1 MEGQL
6 RGGTWMVVVQ
16 PAKVVCWWLSE
27 MVGWGENRGQVV
39 VLVSGLMENSGLVE
53 NGVNGWGFSV
63 GVEVNGVKGRTKQR
77 NRGFGVRFLGLGK
90 QTSKGEEEDKREKR
104 GGYLKR

>member
-1 MEGQL
+1 
-6 RGGTWMVVVQ
+6 MVVVLQ
-16 PAKVVCWWLSE
+16 AKVVCWWLLE

-39 VLVSGLMENSGLVE
+39 VFVSGLMENSGLVE
-53 NGVNGWGFSV
+53 NRVNGWGFWV
-63 GVEVNGVKGRTKQR
+63 GVVVNVVKGKTKQR
-77 NRGFGVRFLGLGK
+77 NRGFGVQFLGLGK